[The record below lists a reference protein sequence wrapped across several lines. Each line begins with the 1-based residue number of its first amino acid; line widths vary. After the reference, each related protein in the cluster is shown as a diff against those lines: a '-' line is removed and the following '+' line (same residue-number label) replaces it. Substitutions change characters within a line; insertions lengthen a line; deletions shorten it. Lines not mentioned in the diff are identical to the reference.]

1 MAGTDP
7 NREATPDI
15 GPVYEAA
22 RTHARD
28 RYLAALLAPE
38 DARDDLVTVAAYVG
52 ELERIPYVAN
62 DATIGEIRFQWWR
75 DALAAPAG
83 TASGHPVADAM
94 RALAARRDLPAQ
106 LLALPIEGYARVL
119 YEDGIG
125 DENGLLAYAD
135 ETEGSAIRLALA
147 VLAGFE
153 DAHAQKLVVPAA
165 GALAA
170 TRLAL
175 TLPQHL
181 AFDRLPLPA
190 AFVGLSRDPRGADE
204 GAARE
209 AAREHVRLLADEA
222 RAHLARFRG
231 DLKNLNA
238 RGRLISAFLPVSLVE
253 PYLAAALRP
262 RRDALLELAEISPLS
277 RVARLWFAHWLKR
290 V

>member
-7 NREATPDI
+7 LCDVTADLKA
-15 GPVYEAA
+15 VYAAA
-22 RTHARD
+22 RAHARD
-28 RYLAALLAPE
+28 RYLAALLAPH
-38 DARDDLVTVAAYVG
+38 DVRDDLVTVAAYVG
-52 ELERIPYVAN
+52 ELERIPYVAK

-83 TASGHPVADAM
+83 TATGHPVADAV
-94 RALAARRDLPAQ
+94 RGLAARRGLAAS

-125 DENGLLAYAD
+125 NEDGLLAYSD

-147 VLAGFE
+147 VLGGF
-153 DAHAQKLVVPAA
+153 DDGSAQKLVLPAA
-165 GALAA
+165 GAQAA

-190 AFVGLSRDPRGADE
+190 AFVGLARDPRGADE

-209 AAREHVRLLADEA
+209 AAREHVKLLAGEA
-222 RAHLARFRG
+222 RVHLARFRG
-231 DLKNLNA
+231 EQMNLDA
-238 RGRLISAFLPVSLVE
+238 GGRFISAFLPLCLVE
-253 PYLAAALRP
+253 PYLAAAVRS
-262 RRDALLELAEISPLS
+262 RRDALLELADISPLS
-277 RVARLWFAHWLKR
+277 RIARLWFAHWLRR